1 MMADR
6 ELTVFTPENV
16 TARLASFGYTV
27 TESDAFAL
35 DFCMEKVRS
44 TIKNEVNWNDIPEG
58 LEHFA
63 VDMAC
68 GEFLNAKLTFAPD
81 DLSGLDLDTVVK
93 QITDGDTTTVFA
105 VGDGSATPEQRLTSF
120 INYLLSYGKEQYSCF
135 RRLRW

>member
-1 MMADR
+1 MTMADR
-6 ELTVFTPENV
+6 ESVFTLENV

-27 TESDAFAL
+27 QDTDAFSL
-35 DFCMEKVRS
+35 NFCMEKVRS
-44 TIKNEVNWNDIPEG
+44 TIKNEVNWKDIPEG

-68 GEFLNAKLTFAPD
+68 GEFLNAKLTFAPG
-81 DLSGLDLDTVVK
+81 DLSGLDLDAAVK

-105 VGDGSATPEQRLTSF
+105 IGDGSETPEQRLNSF

>member
-1 MMADR
+1 MADR
-6 ELTVFTPENV
+6 ELTTFTVETV

-27 TESDAFAL
+27 TEADAFSL
-35 DFCMEKVRS
+35 NFCMEKVRS
-44 TIKNEVNWNDIPEG
+44 TIKNEVNQPDIPEG
-58 LEHFA
+58 LEYFA

-81 DLSGLDLDTVVK
+81 DLSGLDLDAAVK
-93 QITDGDTTTVFA
+93 QIVDGDTTTVFA
-105 VGDGSATPEQRLTSF
+105 VGEGSQTPEQRLNSF